1 MKNTMLKND
10 DINSDNTKIT
20 LFDYKETIEFSS
32 IKKLLNEEFLEYVT
46 PYLAEL
52 LGVKKNYN
60 LSCFIRPNENTIY
73 SFDAGKI
80 AKVILYVRLSVEDLE
95 KSDGNVSK
103 SILNQLLILLAYCQ
117 EHNLKVVGIFYEEDI
132 SGCDE
137 NRPEWNKSLTFCEF
151 GYANTYIC
159 KTQARFARSIE
170 MIQKFL
176 YKKFVEWNIH
186 FISIVD
192 NIDTKKIG
200 TKKSSQITAITDEWR
215 VEEQSINTKKTLR
228 TKNASGQWTGSF
240 ACYGYIEDPNDMY
253 HLVVDEPAAKI
264 VREIYKMFASGM
276 GYTKICK
283 ELNLKKVPTPSKYK
297 KLSGSK
303 FFCCKAPNGAE
314 LWNTDTVRKILMNR
328 TYDGMLI
335 QHRTE
340 SIAYNVKGRKVIP
353 EHLRQIVEKTHD
365 RVVPEDISKMVR
377 DRFKERKGKKQC
389 KQIENQSNVL
399 IKVVEE
405 ILDKYSNM
413 NAEKKEEIEL
423 EIKILKEKLLK
434 NNNDGAIESFNKL
447 KTLSLNLNSTIAKS
461 IYEKVDV
468 ITISSSRERMTKD
481 GNIHMFSQKVYCCE
495 CGQVFTRTLCK
506 SGSRKDPFMKPY
518 LQCKNKKYKV
528 GMACSNKSSIRYEV
542 LEEIILN
549 EINKVIEKYYN
560 NFKVEKNYYEKKKTI
575 SLQNDINSLKVE
587 KGKLENQI
595 NSCENRFE
603 MLYEDKINGVISSE
617 EFTFLKT
624 KSQKNIENSKLRL
637 EEIEIELNDLEKKM
651 QDNSNFQKILKRY
664 MHIDKLEKI
673 IIDTFIS
680 KILIGKVDEETK
692 KRDIKIIW
700 NIEI

>member
-1 MKNTMLKND
+1 MLKNN
-10 DINSDNTKIT
+10 DINSNNTKNT

-32 IKKLLNEEFLEYVT
+32 IKKLLNEEYLEYVT

-52 LGVKKNYN
+52 LGIQKNNN
-60 LSCFIRPNENTIY
+60 LYCFIRPNQNTIY
-73 SFDAGKI
+73 SLDTGKI

-103 SILNQLLILLAYCQ
+103 SILNQLLMLLAYCQ

-132 SGCDE
+132 SGADE
-137 NRPEWNKSLTFCEF
+137 NRPEWNKSLTFCEL

-170 MIQKFL
+170 MVQKFL
-176 YKKFVEWNIH
+176 YKKFIEWNIH

-192 NIDTKKIG
+192 NIDTEKVG

-240 ACYGYIEDPNDMY
+240 ACYGYIEDPKDMY
-253 HLVVDEPAAKI
+253 HLVVDESAAKI
-264 VREIYKMFASGM
+264 VREIYEMFANGM
-276 GYTKICK
+276 GYSKICK
-283 ELNLKKVPTPSKYK
+283 ELNLRKVPTPSKYK

-303 FFCCKAPNGAE
+303 FVCCKAPNGSE

-328 TYDGMLI
+328 TYDGTLI

-365 RVVPEDISKMVR
+365 RVVPEDISKIVR
-377 DRFKERKGKKQC
+377 DRFKERKDKKQS
-389 KQIENQSNVL
+389 KQIKNQSNIL

-405 ILDKYSNM
+405 TLNKYSKM
-413 NAEKKEEIEL
+413 NAEKREEIEL
-423 EIKILKEKLLK
+423 EIKMLKEKLLE

-447 KTLSLNLNSTIAKS
+447 KTLSLNLNPTITKS
-461 IYEKVDV
+461 IQEKVDV

-481 GNIHMFSQKVYCCE
+481 GNIHMFSQKVYCAE

-506 SGSRKDPFMKPY
+506 SGPRKNPYMKPY
-518 LQCKNKKYKV
+518 LQCKNKKYKA

-542 LEEIILN
+542 LEEIVLN

-560 NFKVEKNYYEKKKTI
+560 NVKVAKNYYEKKK
-575 SLQNDINSLKVE
+575 SVSFQNDINSLKIE
-587 KGKLENQI
+587 KSKLENQI
-595 NSCENRFE
+595 NSYENRFE
-603 MLYEDKINGVISSE
+603 MLYEDKINGIISSE

-624 KSQKNIENSKLRL
+624 KSQKNIENSKLRI
-637 EEIEIELNDLEKKM
+637 EEIEKEINNLEEKM
-651 QDNSNFQKILKRY
+651 QENDNMEKIFKKY
-664 MHIDKLEKI
+664 KHIDKLDKI

-700 NIEI
+700 NLEI